1 MTTIGKQN
9 KAVNVFV
16 ERHTHTCTYTLCA
29 PSTVTERANITEGIF
44 KPK

>member
-1 MTTIGKQN
+1 MTVIGKEN
-9 KAVNVFV
+9 KAVNVSV
-16 ERHTHTCTYTLCA
+16 ERHTHTHTLCS